1 MKRYIYNKVYL
12 MVGMLM
18 VCMLMAL
25 SSCSQQ
31 VYITKQL
38 ASAPV
43 IFPDYQG
50 VTIPQPIA
58 PLHFRVEK
66 ELGEVVAA
74 KFSTDGGKVVEV
86 SADGNDIC
94 ISEADWKDLLS
105 SVLRENASS
114 RKSSSS
120 IHVQVIVKRNGEY
133 CGYKPF
139 SIYVSADGID
149 PYIAYRLIEPGYEKW
164 YKMGIYQRS
173 LADYTQ
179 TVILE
184 NSQTD
189 HNCMN
194 CHSFCNRNPQ
204 QMMFHLR
211 GGKQAG
217 TYVSYAMNASG
228 NSEPQS
234 RFHRLQWGADCIKSL
249 VYPAW
254 HPSGKLIAY
263 STNDT
268 HQGFHSSDKNRIEVY
283 DQKSDVVVYDL
294 ESGSIFTSPLLSS
307 QRSWE
312 TYPCFSPDGR
322 KLYFST
328 ADSVAMPARYKEV
341 KYSICSIDFDAA
353 HHRFATQVDTLF
365 SAHLSGKSAVMPR
378 ISPDGKW
385 LAMTVADYGCF
396 PIWHHEADLFIIN
409 LRTRQ
414 YHPLAAANSR
424 DTESYHSWSSNGR
437 WLLYASRRV
446 NGLYSMPYIVHIDA
460 QGKPSKP
467 FLLPQSSPDY
477 YDKCLKSFNIPEF
490 VAGKVKPC
498 NMLNVSQ

>member
-18 VCMLMAL
+18 VCMVMAL

-31 VYITKQL
+31 VNITKLL

-50 VTIPQPIA
+50 VTIPQQIA

-105 SVLRENASS
+105 SVLRENDSS

-139 SIYVSADGID
+139 SIYVSPDSID
-149 PYIAYRLIEPGYEKW
+149 PYIAYRLIEPGYEQW
-164 YKMGIYQRS
+164 YKMGIYQRCLS
-173 LADYTQ
+173 DYSQ
-179 TVILE
+179 SPILE
-184 NSQTD
+184 NTVTGN
-189 HNCMN
+189 NCMN
-194 CHSFCNRNPQ
+194 CHNFCNRNAK
-204 QMMFHLR
+204 QMMLHLR
-211 GGKQAG
+211 AGKLGG
-217 TYVSYAMNASG
+217 TYVMQGDGLAKKLSIDVDS
-228 NSEPQS
+228 
-234 RFHRLQWGADCIKSL
+234 IKSL

-254 HPSGKLIAY
+254 HPSGKLIAF

-268 HQGFHSSDKNRIEVY
+268 HQGFHSSDRNRIEVY

-294 ESGSIFTSPLLSS
+294 ASNHIFTSPLLSS
-307 QRSWE
+307 QRSFE
-312 TYPCFSPDGR
+312 TYPCFSPDGKR
-322 KLYFST
+322 LYFCT
-328 ADSVAMPARYKEV
+328 ADSVEMPRRYKDV
-341 KYSICSIDFDAA
+341 KYSVCSIAFDAA
-353 HHRFATQVDTLF
+353 HHAFGTEVDTLF
-365 SAHLSGKSAVMPR
+365 SAHTTGKSAVMPR

-385 LAMTVADYGCF
+385 LVVTVADYGCF
-396 PIWHHEADLFIIN
+396 PIWHHEADLCIIN
-409 LRTRQ
+409 LQTKEWQ
-414 YHPLAAANSR
+414 PLSAANSR

>member
-1 MKRYIYNKVYL
+1 

-18 VCMLMAL
+18 VCMVMAL

-31 VYITKQL
+31 VNITKLL

-50 VTIPQPIA
+50 VTIPQQIA

-105 SVLRENASS
+105 SVLRENDSS

-139 SIYVSADGID
+139 SIYVSADSIA

-164 YKMGIYQRS
+164 YKMGIYQRCLS
-173 LADYTQ
+173 DYSQ
-179 TVILE
+179 SPILE
-184 NSQTD
+184 NTVTGN
-189 HNCMN
+189 NCMN
-194 CHSFCNRNPQ
+194 CHNFCNRNAK
-204 QMMFHLR
+204 QMMLHLR
-211 GGKQAG
+211 AGKLGG
-217 TYVSYAMNASG
+217 TYVMQGDGLAKMLSIDVDS
-228 NSEPQS
+228 
-234 RFHRLQWGADCIKSL
+234 IKSL

-254 HPSGKLIAY
+254 HPSGKLIAF

-268 HQGFHSSDKNRIEVY
+268 HQGFHSSDRNRIEVY

-294 ESGSIFTSPLLSS
+294 ASNHIFTSPLLNS
-307 QRSWE
+307 QRSFE
-312 TYPCFSPDGR
+312 TYPCFSPDGKR
-322 KLYFST
+322 LYFCT
-328 ADSVAMPARYKEV
+328 ADSVEMPRRYKDV
-341 KYSICSIDFDAA
+341 KYSVCSIAFDAA
-353 HHRFATQVDTLF
+353 HHAFGTEVDTLF
-365 SAHLSGKSAVMPR
+365 SAHTTGKSAVMPR

-385 LAMTVADYGCF
+385 LVMTVADYGCF
-396 PIWHHEADLFIIN
+396 PIWHHEADLYIIN

>member
-31 VYITKQL
+31 VNITKLL

-50 VTIPQPIA
+50 VTIPQQIA

-105 SVLRENASS
+105 SVLRENDSS

-139 SIYVSADGID
+139 SIYVSADSID

-164 YKMGIYQRS
+164 YKMGFYQRCLS
-173 LADYTQ
+173 DYSQ
-179 TVILE
+179 SPILE
-184 NSQTD
+184 NTVTGN
-189 HNCMN
+189 NCMN
-194 CHSFCNRNPQ
+194 CHNFCNRNAK
-204 QMMFHLR
+204 QMMLHLR
-211 GGKQAG
+211 AGKLGG
-217 TYVSYAMNASG
+217 TYVMQGDGLAKKLSIDVDS
-228 NSEPQS
+228 
-234 RFHRLQWGADCIKSL
+234 IKSL

-254 HPSGKLIAY
+254 HPSGKLIAF

-268 HQGFHSSDKNRIEVY
+268 HQGFHSSDRNRIEVY

-294 ESGSIFTSPLLSS
+294 ASSHIFTSPLLSS
-307 QRSWE
+307 QRSFE
-312 TYPCFSPDGR
+312 TYPCFSPDGKR
-322 KLYFST
+322 LYFCT
-328 ADSVAMPARYKEV
+328 ADSVEMPRRYKDV
-341 KYSICSIDFDAA
+341 KYSVCSIAFDAA
-353 HHRFATQVDTLF
+353 HHAFSSEVDTLF
-365 SAHLSGKSAVMPR
+365 STRLTGKSAVMPR

-385 LAMTVADYGCF
+385 LVATVADYGCF
-396 PIWHHEADLFIIN
+396 PIWHHEADLYIIN
-409 LRTRQ
+409 LQTKKCQ
-414 YHPLAAANSR
+414 PLSAANSR

-437 WLLYASRRV
+437 WLVFGSRRV
-446 NGLYSMPYIVHIDA
+446 NGLYTMPYICHIDKN
-460 QGKPSKP
+460 GKASKP
-467 FLLPQSSPDY
+467 FLLPQESPDF

-490 VAGKVKPC
+490 VKDKVELKDIEKK
-498 NMLNVSQ
+498 

>member
-31 VYITKQL
+31 VNITKQL

-50 VTIPQPIA
+50 VTIPQQIA

-94 ISEADWKDLLS
+94 ISEADWKDILS

-120 IHVQVIVKRNGEY
+120 LHVQVIVKRNGEY

-164 YKMGIYQRS
+164 YKMGIYQRCLS
-173 LADYTQ
+173 DYSQ
-179 TVILE
+179 SPILE
-184 NSQTD
+184 NTVTGN
-189 HNCMN
+189 NCMN
-194 CHSFCNRNPQ
+194 CHNFCNRNAK
-204 QMMFHLR
+204 QMMLHLR
-211 GGKQAG
+211 AGKLGG
-217 TYVSYAMNASG
+217 TYVMQGDGLAKKLSIDVDS
-228 NSEPQS
+228 
-234 RFHRLQWGADCIKSL
+234 IKSL

-254 HPSGKLIAY
+254 HPSGKLIAF

-268 HQGFHSSDKNRIEVY
+268 HQGFHSSDRNRIEVY

-294 ESGSIFTSPLLSS
+294 VSNHIFTSPLLNS
-307 QRSWE
+307 QRSFE
-312 TYPCFSPDGR
+312 TYPCFSPDGKR
-322 KLYFST
+322 LYFCT
-328 ADSVAMPARYKEV
+328 ADSVEMPRRYKDV
-341 KYSICSIDFDAA
+341 KYSVCSIAFDAA
-353 HHRFATQVDTLF
+353 HHAFGTEVDTLF
-365 SAHLSGKSAVMPR
+365 SAHTTCKSAVMPR

-385 LAMTVADYGCF
+385 LVMTVADYGCF
-396 PIWHHEADLFIIN
+396 PIWHHEADLYIIN